1 MFRTALIAA
10 TAGSALLAA
19 AAVAETTVYTQNGAT
34 VYTEKNTEEK
44 ADNARAGAV
53 AGATAGAIVGGPVG
67 AVVGAAIGATGGN
80 AATPD
85 REVVTYVQTNPVAPV
100 IIDGQVAAGYVVPET
115 VVLTPVPETE
125 YAYVYTDSNPI
136 IVDAQT
142 RQVIE
147 VVPVN

>member
-10 TAGSALLAA
+10 TAGSALLAT

-53 AGATAGAIVGGPVG
+53 AGATAGAIVG
-67 AVVGAAIGATGGN
+67 GATGGN

>member
-1 MFRTALIAA
+1 MPAL
-10 TAGSALLAA
+10 GQL
-19 AAVAETTVYTQNGAT
+19 Q
-34 VYTEKNTEEK
+34 
-44 ADNARAGAV
+44 
-53 AGATAGAIVGGPVG
+53 
-67 AVVGAAIGATGGN
+67 
-80 AATPD
+80 
-85 REVVTYVQTNPVAPV
+85 
-100 IIDGQVAAGYVVPET
+100 DGQVAAGYVVPET